1 MTMKTSVELK
11 NLEKAI
17 QFTEGRLTTL
27 LGEASDMVFD
37 GGTDGSEVMIQ
48 KNVDIGLYVD
58 DLREVIFG
66 TKIDIHETLMPED
79 TSELS
84 LRKLEQEVWNTMEKL
99 DELVE
104 EASSIVTEEGS
115 VIQELVTDKLV
126 NIWSEVEES
135 ADLLFP
141 TWMSRR

>member
-1 MTMKTSVELK
+1 MKTSVELK

>member
-1 MTMKTSVELK
+1 
-11 NLEKAI
+11 
-17 QFTEGRLTTL
+17 
-27 LGEASDMVFD
+27 
-37 GGTDGSEVMIQ
+37 
-48 KNVDIGLYVD
+48 
-58 DLREVIFG
+58 
-66 TKIDIHETLMPED
+66 MPED